1 MWPPPGLWMLLCK
14 CADTV
19 SSSSLSLNI
28 CVFSSIPDFHRPLF
42 LRVFPSPPQPAL
54 FLSAPHAQPG
64 SRALMHHGTF
74 CSSQSQ
80 CDQALRSDRMATS
93 LRITTHRR
101 SAVPGPVWG
110 KDAGGV
116 VGVRVEDE
124 GGEEGRVLPLTGTIT
139 STDSEINGLRAE
151 EAPKHFNTTC
161 EIRCVKPYYRCNLY
175 PCSCNADNVMCW
187 FSRVWWKSNI
197 CAPEQ
202 LDGFYW
208 RCDRNN
214 HWPVWWNLP
223 LFFKHHL
230 VL

>member
-1 MWPPPGLWMLLCK
+1 MRWYGFFFFPPPEYLCFFFHPWLPQTIASP
-14 CADTV
+14 CLSLP
-19 SSSSLSLNI
+19 SSACSLSLCASCSARQQSTNAPWH
-28 CVFSSIPDFHRPLF
+28 VLQLP
-42 LRVFPSPPQPAL
+42 VTMWPSFAQWPNGDLP
-54 FLSAPHAQPG
+54 SYHHAQ
-64 SRALMHHGTF
+64 ALCCTGPRLGQG
-74 CSSQSQ
+74 C
-80 CDQALRSDRMATS
+80 
-93 LRITTHRR
+93 RR
-101 SAVPGPVWG
+101 W
-110 KDAGGV
+110 

-161 EIRCVKPYYRCNLY
+161 EIRCVKSYYRCNLY

-208 RCDRNN
+208 GCDRNN
-214 HWPVWWNLP
+214 HWPVW
-223 LFFKHHL
+223 
-230 VL
+230 